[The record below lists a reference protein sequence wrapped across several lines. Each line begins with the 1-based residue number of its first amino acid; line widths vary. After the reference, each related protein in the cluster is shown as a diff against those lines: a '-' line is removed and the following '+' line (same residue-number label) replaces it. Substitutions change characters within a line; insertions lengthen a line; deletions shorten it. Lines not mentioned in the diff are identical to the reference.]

1 MSEDDVIEALEAL
14 RDADQSR
21 EAAPHVEAH
30 LLEQFRRRRARRLR
44 ARLWISASVS
54 AAAAAAI
61 VMAVT
66 MYAHRPHH
74 APQPPA
80 VWITPPV
87 VPTVVPAAPP
97 ADPAVHPPRPKPVLI
112 RRAADVVPHEVYT
125 DFFPLMDL
133 APPLERGELVRVI
146 VPASTMRGVG
156 MLVMASHLDDP
167 VEADVLIGQDGLA
180 RAIRFVSYQ

>member
-1 MSEDDVIEALEAL
+1 MSENDVIEALENL

-21 EAAPHVEAH
+21 EPAPHVEAH
-30 LLEQFRRRRARRLR
+30 LLEQFRRRRAP
-44 ARLWISASVS
+44 RLWMRASAS

-61 VMAVT
+61 VMVVT
-66 MYAHRPHH
+66 MYAHRPQR
-74 APQPPA
+74 APEPPA
-80 VWITPPV
+80 VSITPI
-87 VPTVVPAAPP
+87 VVPAAPP
-97 ADPAVHPPRPKPVLI
+97 ADTAVHPPRPKPVQV
-112 RRAADVVPHEVYT
+112 RRAAEVVPHEVYT

>member
-30 LLEQFRRRRARRLR
+30 LLEQYRRRRARHLWLR
-44 ARLWISASVS
+44 ASASA

-66 MYAHRPHH
+66 MYTHRPQR
-74 APQPPA
+74 ALEPPA
-80 VWITPPV
+80 VTIT
-87 VPTVVPAAPP
+87 PTVVPAAPP
-97 ADPAVHPPRPKPVLI
+97 ADPAVQPSGPKPVWARPKRVPV
-112 RRAADVVPHEVYT
+112 RRAAEVVPHEVYT

>member
-21 EAAPHVEAH
+21 EAAPHVEPH
-30 LLEQFRRRRARRLR
+30 LLQQYRRHRARRLWMR
-44 ARLWISASVS
+44 ASASAAT
-54 AAAAAAI
+54 AAAVI
-61 VMAVT
+61 VMAIT
-66 MYAHRPHH
+66 MYAHRPQR
-74 APQPPA
+74 PPEPPA
-80 VWITPPV
+80 VSIP
-87 VPTVVPAAPP
+87 PTVVPAAPP
-97 ADPAVHPPRPKPVLI
+97 ADPAVHPPRPKPVPV
-112 RRAADVVPHEVYT
+112 RRTAEVVPHEVYT

>member
-1 MSEDDVIEALEAL
+1 MSEGDVIEALEAL

-30 LLEQFRRRRARRLR
+30 LLEQYRGRRARRLWMR
-44 ARLWISASVS
+44 ASAS
-54 AAAAAAI
+54 AAAAAVI
-61 VMAVT
+61 VMAVA
-66 MYAHRPHH
+66 MYAHRPQR
-74 APQPPA
+74 ASEPPA
-80 VWITPPV
+80 VSIT
-87 VPTVVPAAPP
+87 PTVVPAAPL
-97 ADPAVHPPRPKPVLI
+97 ADPAARLPQPKPARPKPVPV
-112 RRAADVVPHEVYT
+112 RRTAEVVPHEVYT
-125 DFFPLMDL
+125 DFFPLTDL

-146 VPASTMRGVG
+146 VPASTMRAAG

>member
-21 EAAPHVEAH
+21 EAAPHVEAR
-30 LLEQFRRRRARRLR
+30 LLEQYRRRRSRRLWMR
-44 ARLWISASVS
+44 ASAS
-54 AAAAAAI
+54 AATAAAAI
-61 VMAVT
+61 VMATT
-66 MYAHRPHH
+66 MYVHRPPR
-74 APQPPA
+74 APEPPA
-80 VWITPPV
+80 VSIP
-87 VPTVVPAAPP
+87 PTVVPAAPP
-97 ADPAVHPPRPKPVLI
+97 ADPDARLPQPKPARPKPVLV
-112 RRAADVVPHEVYT
+112 RRTAEVVPQEVYT

-167 VEADVLIGQDGLA
+167 VEADVLIGQDGMA

>member
-1 MSEDDVIEALEAL
+1 MSEDNVMEALEAL

-30 LLEQFRRRRARRLR
+30 LLEQYRSRWARRLR
-44 ARLWISASVS
+44 ARLWTRASASA

-66 MYAHRPHH
+66 MYVHRPQG
-74 APQPPA
+74 APEPPA
-80 VWITPPV
+80 VSIR
-87 VPTVVPAAPP
+87 PTVVPAAPP
-97 ADPAVHPPRPKPVLI
+97 PDPAVHPPLRPKPVPV
-112 RRAADVVPHEVYT
+112 RRTAEVVPHEVYT

-133 APPLERGELVRVI
+133 APPLERGELVRVT

>member
-21 EAAPHVEAH
+21 EPAPHVEAH
-30 LLEQFRRRRARRLR
+30 LLEQFRRRRVH
-44 ARLWISASVS
+44 RLWMRASAS

-66 MYAHRPHH
+66 TYAHRPQH

-80 VWITPPV
+80 LLTTPAV
-87 VPTVVPAAPP
+87 VPDALP
-97 ADPAVHPPRPKPVLI
+97 ADPAAHPPRPKPVLI
-112 RRAADVVPHEVYT
+112 RRAAEVVPHEVYT